1 MNLGALPSKFKS
13 LSEIQMNLWDA
24 LMGKKDWR
32 TGADLTTRGIKD
44 SWMGRPLS
52 NASGPAGPDISAV
65 TEDLWKSFGGGEAE
79 SLSNWVQSAY
89 GFNQPEN
96 WLQPQLGL
104 VEDMTAEH
112 FRRMKEMT
120 EGSKAEIAAVLEEGA
135 AREVAINKQTNAQR
149 ISDVQSLLGT
159 MTNNF
164 QQISEM
170 GGKQSGKAFAMYKAF
185 KITETLMATYSSAIK
200 AYESLVWVPYVGPVL
215 GAAAAGMAV
224 AFGMAQVNMIRN
236 AQPPSYDQGGISTTP
251 GMYYSGVPEAHIPL
265 KSGAIP
271 VNFNEGRGG
280 GDVFIVMEN
289 PVFQDLE
296 TQQAVF
302 ANIAANI
309 TERIAPNAVVRAY
322 DNDHAIR
329 GRIRSRA

>member
-1 MNLGALPSKFKS
+1 
-13 LSEIQMNLWDA
+13 
-24 LMGKKDWR
+24 
-32 TGADLTTRGIKD
+32 
-44 SWMGRPLS
+44 
-52 NASGPAGPDISAV
+52 
-65 TEDLWKSFGGGEAE
+65 
-79 SLSNWVQSAY
+79 
-89 GFNQPEN
+89 
-96 WLQPQLGL
+96 
-104 VEDMTAEH
+104 MTAEH

-170 GGKQSGKAFAMYKAF
+170 GGKQSEKAFAMYKAF

-280 GDVFIVMEN
+280 GDVFIVMKN